1 MHFPRELEDAAFRGE
16 NGEYA
21 WQRQEA
27 LAAVCVLAAGG
38 RAVLGGEVWLVRD
51 GEIWAGFSLTSGPSG
66 GYAWATDR
74 LPEEPWPTY
83 VTRACAEAHAAIR
96 AAPHEAEVAVP
107 PNANVYF
114 NLTWAGAD
122 N

>member
-1 MHFPRELEDAAFRGE
+1 MDFPRELEDAAFRSE

-21 WQRQEA
+21 WLRQEA
-27 LAAVCVLAAGG
+27 LAAVCVLAASS

-66 GYAWATDR
+66 MYTWATDR
-74 LPEEPWPTY
+74 LPEESWPTY
-83 VTRACAEAHAAIR
+83 VTRACAEAQAAIR

-107 PNANVYF
+107 PNANMYF
-114 NLTWAGAD
+114 NLTWVGAD
-122 N
+122 E